1 MTEECIGVDV
11 SKRWIDVHHPQTGP
25 ARLATEPKVLRS

>member
-25 ARLATEPKVLRS
+25 